1 MSPLVLS
8 SSCILPILHSM
19 LWRQDRNDLI
29 ASKQP
34 IKVSLNKRNN
44 VISWIEADP
53 LTQIDRFVI
62 LKMFISWRD
71 LRAKPIGKKTSRIVL
86 LGLMAESAWKDNK
99 FSSQKFTRIV
109 GQSDKHTARNSW
121 DRGDHG
127 ARAKG
132 SERGRAGAHGALG
145 VRPVH
150 WCRILSWLATLLV
163 TRLVTL
169 LATGM
174 ATNLKWSWSDHQQ
187 KQRMSLKVAEFSL
200 QNWLGKLK
208 KF

>member
-1 MSPLVLS
+1 MFVSGQDIFAKLPLDVHFLGSSVLGSIQKSSNRQKIRGRWQFARSPLVLS

-121 DRGDHG
+121 DRGDHS

-132 SERGRAGAHGALG
+132 SERGRAGALGALV

-150 WCRILSWLATLLV
+150 WFWA
-163 TRLVTL
+163 
-169 LATGM
+169 G
-174 ATNLKWSWSDHQQ
+174 
-187 KQRMSLKVAEFSL
+187 
-200 QNWLGKLK
+200 
-208 KF
+208 